1 MCDLFSDV
9 VFLSNLT
16 GVSIEYAYN
25 ELIDCDG
32 NMQDAISYCRLN
44 QAS

>member
-16 GVSIEYAYN
+16 GVTIEYAYN
-25 ELIDCDG
+25 ELVENDG
-32 NMQDAISYCRLN
+32 DMDAAISYCRF
-44 QAS
+44 SV

>member
-16 GVSIEYAYN
+16 GVTMECAYN
-25 ELIDCDG
+25 ELIECEGD
-32 NMQDAISYCRLN
+32 MQDAISYCRF
-44 QAS
+44 SV